1 MHTCQTHSP
10 SRQAKQHRP
19 MCGQCT
25 LNTGNYAVAL
35 AMSIF
40 FYAVRLRLAPL
51 HLLSAIH
58 VIRHFFGI
66 PLVLGLRF
74 TLGITNNN
82 NA

>member
-19 MCGQCT
+19 TCRPCT
-25 LNTGNYAVAL
+25 LNVGNYAVAH
-35 AMSIF
+35 AMSTL

-51 HLLSAIH
+51 HLLSAIL
-58 VIRHFFGI
+58 VIRHFLGI

-74 TLGITNNN
+74 ALGIADNNH
-82 NA
+82 A